1 MKLWAGHDVAW
12 TETMVCEWERLT
24 DSRDAEEEHLRMC
37 GLTGP
42 TGERVSQRWG
52 TPGMGR
58 L

>member
-1 MKLWAGHDVAW
+1 MAW
-12 TETMVCEWERLT
+12 TETMVCECERLT

-42 TGERVSQRWG
+42 TGERVSRGWG